1 MLTQKKKKRKLT
13 QCCKPTIRSLLSQ
26 SCPTLRDPMD
36 CSPPGSSVHEL
47 FQARILEWVAIS
59 FSRVSSQPGIEPGSH
74 ALQADSLK
82 KIEILEMDK
91 RPGLI
96 QQGGG
101 AERQLLAPALLSVPT
116 PPPQAK
122 HPVPGPQEADPTH
135 HAGFIVSAL
144 KLIIPTQSSCFL

>member
-1 MLTQKKKKRKLT
+1 MLTQKKKRKLT
-13 QCCKPTIRSLLSQ
+13 QCCKPTVRSLLSQ
-26 SCPTLRDPMD
+26 SCPTLCDPLD

-47 FQARILEWVAIS
+47 FQARVLEWVAIS
-59 FSRVSSQPGIEPGSH
+59 FSRGSSQPGIEPRSR

-101 AERQLLAPALLSVPT
+101 AERQLLAPALLSLPT
-116 PPPQAK
+116 PPTPS
-122 HPVPGPQEADPTH
+122 P
-135 HAGFIVSAL
+135 
-144 KLIIPTQSSCFL
+144 KLSTRFLDHRKQTLHTTLSLLSLR